1 MLNPDSIAYLSM
13 ADYGLFAD
21 PVRPAGYSM
30 LLIAI
35 HALSET
41 VAVTV
46 WIQHLLG
53 IATGLLLYGL
63 VRRAGAPVWVAT
75 IAAASI
81 LLSLDQIGH
90 EHGLLSEAPF
100 VFCVTASLYAAVR
113 TLDEPSRVVGMLTTR
128 TAWLVAAA
136 LLVGLSVWIRAVG
149 VALIP
154 LFAVWFTFAL
164 PGAGWTRVGRG
175 ALAGLAGLATVVV
188 YLGLNSSSTGY
199 FGLTEGSG
207 WAIYSRTA
215 PFADCD
221 DFEPPRARRGFASRL
236 RRTSGRV
243 PTDTV
248 G

>member
-1 MLNPDSIAYLSM
+1 
-13 ADYGLFAD
+13 
-21 PVRPAGYSM
+21 
-30 LLIAI
+30 
-35 HALSET
+35 
-41 VAVTV
+41 
-46 WIQHLLG
+46 
-53 IATGLLLYGL
+53 
-63 VRRAGAPVWVAT
+63 
-75 IAAASI
+75 
-81 LLSLDQIGH
+81 
-90 EHGLLSEAPF
+90 
-100 VFCVTASLYAAVR
+100 
-113 TLDEPSRVVGMLTTR
+113 MLTTR